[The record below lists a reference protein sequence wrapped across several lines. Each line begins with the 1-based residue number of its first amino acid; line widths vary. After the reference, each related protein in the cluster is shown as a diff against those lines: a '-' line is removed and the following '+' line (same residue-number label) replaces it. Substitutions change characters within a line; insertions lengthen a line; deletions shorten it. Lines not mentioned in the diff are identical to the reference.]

1 MAGVR
6 HLGCCPTCGGGGTVP
21 DDGTGCCSFLPEA
34 DLDGSI
40 DIDVYS
46 YEEVIGTSW
55 ESIYEETKTI
65 SGPFV
70 YYPGPVSIA
79 GLSLFGGPGTTQFSG
94 TAGYYIAG
102 PVCLDYYRHVRGMV
116 LGLGMDSFFIDT
128 IARYSIR
135 VYAVL
140 ACVTASKPIGFPPD
154 PVYDTPRVRLFLV
167 SNRGQGTIS
176 TVYATPPGG
185 NDVDPPAT
193 CDDSDPGD
201 LWQWTVSDDPPL
213 DVITGHGGFAMFST
227 VDEALVYDIEGGG
240 VLRGG
245 DARATC
251 DPLCFVVDGARQ
263 FHLTEIDVR
272 GSIGS
277 PAPCAVPDPDSCA
290 CRSTIEVRY
299 ECPPTC
305 PDDGEE
311 WVVLA
316 VDTVSEDVFTAAVES
331 ERDGEGNCLY
341 WRAIVPVCL
350 TPDPITGLA
359 PASREFDLSL
369 QIDGGTPAPLASV
382 TLTNCRRETVT
393 IGTRADRATLT
404 YCVTGCPGP
413 FPGARPTAV
422 LLDEDGETELYSPI
436 VFSET
441 DADGCGAGI
450 IRLPDVAGTYI
461 VRVTLPSRVG
471 YSTTVHEIEVTLPA
485 AGTECG
491 AVIDLG
497 TLAYDVN
504 TDTHVCTC
512 GGPVEKCIEWT
523 YNAGDTAL
531 LIWNGSRWAGDE
543 LHLGRFQG
551 ALFCEGD
558 PTLPMAVAVEVWV
571 DENCEWRA
579 ERDGRQCLR
588 FNVPCPPTGTPTVF
602 SRPALAANAAGAAVT
617 TRTVPVAVAAWGPD
631 APFPGVNFAT
641 GDWRYS
647 DGSSDPS
654 ACLAP
659 PEMYGGANAI
669 NCPPVGGGAPLLGDA
684 VAPAPSPSAL
694 IAVAGSSV
702 RVPATA
708 APRARS
714 AWESYFRLPPAHPQ
728 KDVKRATLCPMRR
741 PCGCHTIRCGFWGDV
756 RPASGCLG
764 CKIKDRFLPPPPA
777 R

>member
-40 DIDVYS
+40 EVDVYS
-46 YEEVIGTSW
+46 EVVGGALAGLY
-55 ESIYEETKTI
+55 YEETETI

-70 YYPGPVSIA
+70 YYPGDVTIRGA
-79 GLSLFGGPGTTQFSG
+79 SLFGGADGLSFVGEQ
-94 TAGYYIAG
+94 GYYIAG
-102 PVCLDYYRHVRGMV
+102 PVCLKFYFDLVIV
-116 LGLGMDSFFIDT
+116 LGGEPISFK
-128 IARYSIR
+128 RYFNIR
-135 VYAVL
+135 AYAVL
-140 ACVTASKPIGFPPD
+140 ACVRVERPIGVPPSSL
-154 PVYDTPRVRLFLV
+154 YDVPRVRLFLV
-167 SNRGQGTIS
+167 SNRGQASFT
-176 TVYATPPGG
+176 TY
-185 NDVDPPAT
+185 PAT

-201 LWQWTVSDDPPL
+201 LWDWTVAADPTA
-213 DVITGHGGFAMFST
+213 DTIRAHGGFLAMST
-227 VDEALVYDIEGGG
+227 VDPDVFDGGRTTMLGGAL
-240 VLRGG
+240 
-245 DARATC
+245 RASC
-251 DPLCFVVDGARQ
+251 DPLCIIADAQAGFHFGAVA
-263 FHLTEIDVR
+263 IR
-272 GSIGS
+272 GSIGEV
-277 PAPCAVPDPDSCA
+277 PCDVPDPESCS
-290 CRSTIEVRY
+290 CRATIDVRFDCPA
-299 ECPPTC
+299 ECPAEGVT
-305 PDDGEE
+305 
-311 WVVLA
+311 WTA
-316 VDTVSEDVFTAAVES
+316 VAIDQVSGDQFTAEVSSA
-331 ERDGEGNCLY
+331 RDADDDCLY
-341 WRAIVPVCL
+341 WRATIDVCL
-350 TPDPITGLA
+350 TPDEITGL
-359 PASREFDLSL
+359 PPESREFEIYRRVSGSPD
-369 QIDGGTPAPLASV
+369 
-382 TLTNCRRETVT
+382 TLVGTVT
-393 IGTRADRATLT
+393 VEDCGPASLVVGSPPEFARVDF
-404 YCVTGCPGP
+404 CVTGCPGA
-413 FPGARPTAV
+413 FPGVTATLA
-422 LLDEDGETELYSPI
+422 LLTEDGLTELWSVNGVQPTG
-436 VFSET
+436 E
-441 DADGCGAGI
+441 DGCTSAA
-450 IRLPDVAGTYI
+450 IRLPDVAGTYLI
-461 VRVTLPSRVG
+461 RVTLPSRSG
-471 YSTTVHEIEVTLPA
+471 YSTTVHEIEVTLSA

-491 AVIDLG
+491 AVVDLG

-741 PCGCHTIRCGFWGDV
+741 PCGCHTIRCNFWGKS
-756 RPASGCLG
+756 RPAADCLG
-764 CKIKDRFLPPPPA
+764 CRIKERYLPPTPRSDPPCS
-777 R
+777 